1 MDGEESTVKTGPH
14 SLSAATVF
22 PDTQGHSHNMAT
34 TDCHLQASCLLSPIV
49 KFMTK
54 DTGNPKEKRERPP
67 AQHTYSRNDRYSFTD
82 LGVVGPS
89 VTDLVQSGLLLC
101 AH

>member
-1 MDGEESTVKTGPH
+1 MPPLLARLMILRVRMCVKGQPRCVIGWATCRDGEESTVKTGPH
-14 SLSAATVF
+14 SLSAAIVF

-34 TDCHLQASCLLSPIV
+34 TDCHLQASCLLSPIA

-67 AQHTYSRNDRYSFTD
+67 A
-82 LGVVGPS
+82 
-89 VTDLVQSGLLLC
+89 
-101 AH
+101 